1 MNDLG
6 VKALMKTHD
15 MGSVKT
21 IVTFDPFTDEQYK
34 YFAEKNINLRI
45 YSDLIKVGEQNKF
58 DFEEK

>member
-1 MNDLG
+1 
-6 VKALMKTHD
+6 MKTHD